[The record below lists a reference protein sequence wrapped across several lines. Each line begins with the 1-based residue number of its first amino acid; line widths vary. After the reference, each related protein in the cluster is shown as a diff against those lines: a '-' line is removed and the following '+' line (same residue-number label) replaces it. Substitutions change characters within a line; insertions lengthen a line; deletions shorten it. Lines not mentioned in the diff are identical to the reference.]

1 MKLINQRIGL
11 ILGMI
16 AAIALTAGAMIAATA
31 QAAPAIVGDAAP
43 DFSVVDSEGNIRTLD
58 EFAGQRVILEWT
70 NHGCPFVKK
79 HYSEPRTNMQSLQS
93 DYGSLENTV
102 WLSVISSAPGKQGY
116 FEADEANA
124 HATTVG
130 ASPDAILL
138 DPDGVMGKSYGAQT
152 TPHMFIID
160 SDENQTLI
168 YNGAI
173 DNKPTA
179 NPAHIDSATNYII
192 SGFEKLAAGEAID
205 PGTTKSYGCTVK
217 YAS

>member
-1 MKLINQRIGL
+1 
-11 ILGMI
+11 
-16 AAIALTAGAMIAATA
+16 MIAATA
-31 QAAPAIVGDAAP
+31 EAAPALVGEAAP
-43 DFSVVDSEGNIRTLD
+43 DFSVVDSKGNVRTLD

-70 NHGCPFVKK
+70 NDGCPFVQK
-79 HYSEPRTNMQSLQS
+79 HYSEPRANMQSLQS
-93 DYGSLENTV
+93 DYGDLENTV

-124 HATTVG
+124 HAETMG

-138 DPDGVMGKSYGAQT
+138 DPEGVMGKAYGALT
-152 TPHMFIID
+152 TPHMFVID

-173 DNKPTA
+173 DNKPSA
-179 NPAHIDSATNYII
+179 NPAHIDVATNYII
-192 SGFEKLAAGEAID
+192 SGFANLEAGEAIS
-205 PGTTKSYGCTVK
+205 PGTTKPYGCTVK